1 MNDNT
6 KQKKLARERQ
16 ARTGEPYV
24 TALAHVRAEALAKQQ
39 PGRYAYTTRRADE
52 DSA

>member
-16 ARTGEPYV
+16 AQTGEPYV
-24 TALAHVRAEALAKQQ
+24 TALAHVRAEALAKHVE
-39 PGRYAYTTRRADE
+39 GGKDARR
-52 DSA
+52 